1 MISVQN
7 VCVEM
12 HNWRH
17 RCRYGTIA
25 TLDADACFSVLVV
38 VVVLVKYTDEKR
50 DGTEQGGLSI
60 CSEVF

>member
-25 TLDADACFSVLVV
+25 ILDADACFSVLVV

-50 DGTEQGGLSI
+50 DGTEQG
-60 CSEVF
+60 V